1 MSVTYEIVE
10 DVAFFL
16 NHHVNGCVKKIMHN
30 FITSSSNC
38 EELPLWIYL
47 QLKVKKYRYKDFP
60 IYVMRRKNNIN
71 AKKAILF
78 LAGGGGMAR
87 PMFLHFDIV
96 SKLARDTGATVYFA
110 YYPLAPEHNV
120 IQALEWL
127 EGVYRRIVNKHLVED
142 ITIMGDSAG
151 ANLTLSLINRVK
163 NKPSKA
169 ILVSPASGLEY
180 GRNRDIRLAVEH
192 RDPLLTVKMNDL
204 IAENWARN
212 VPLSSPDISPE
223 YICYKGFPRILLF
236 CGTHEVFYPHNKKL
250 ISKMKKEGAKA
261 ETVIMPMCHDW
272 ALCRVFP
279 EGKNAVIKM
288 SDFISM

>member
-96 SKLARDTGATVYFA
+96 LRRCVTRNNYHIKTDRANSSHSLKLFNSERTASCSINHTCVLT
-110 YYPLAPEHNV
+110 
-120 IQALEWL
+120 
-127 EGVYRRIVNKHLVED
+127 YRNKC
-142 ITIMGDSAG
+142 T
-151 ANLTLSLINRVK
+151 R
-163 NKPSKA
+163 
-169 ILVSPASGLEY
+169 
-180 GRNRDIRLAVEH
+180 
-192 RDPLLTVKMNDL
+192 
-204 IAENWARN
+204 
-212 VPLSSPDISPE
+212 
-223 YICYKGFPRILLF
+223 
-236 CGTHEVFYPHNKKL
+236 
-250 ISKMKKEGAKA
+250 
-261 ETVIMPMCHDW
+261 
-272 ALCRVFP
+272 
-279 EGKNAVIKM
+279 
-288 SDFISM
+288 

>member
-1 MSVTYEIVE
+1 M
-10 DVAFFL
+10 
-16 NHHVNGCVKKIMHN
+16 
-30 FITSSSNC
+30 
-38 EELPLWIYL
+38 
-47 QLKVKKYRYKDFP
+47 
-60 IYVMRRKNNIN
+60 
-71 AKKAILF
+71 
-78 LAGGGGMAR
+78 
-87 PMFLHFDIV
+87 
-96 SKLARDTGATVYFA
+96 ARDTGATVYFA

-180 GRNRDIRLAVEH
+180 GRNRDIRLAMEH

-212 VPLSSPDISPE
+212 IPLSSPDISPE